1 MTTEARAGVLPGWA
15 GMRWESV
22 LRSVAAPLVAVLL
35 TACSSS
41 LNSVEPQSTAAI
53 PPTAEAQ
60 KAVRRPVKMAL
71 LLPLAG
77 FDQTASIAKGM
88 KQAAEMALFER
99 DNPNVQLVVKDDKG
113 TPEGA
118 RAAAEEAI
126 REGAEIILGPLFA
139 KAVTG
144 AASVAR
150 PKGVPVVAFSND
162 PSVAGAGV
170 YLMSFLAAPEVERI
184 VSFAAGQGKRR
195 LAALIPDDTYGRTVE
210 PVLRAAVANAGG
222 TLAHAELYPRQANAL
237 HGPAKKLIDAIK
249 RDEAEGQPVEAL
261 FLPAGQDAL
270 PQIGPLLALN
280 GIDPAK
286 VKLIGTGAWEY
297 PNIGRDAMFVGGW
310 YPGPDPAGWRDFSER
325 FAKTFGSA
333 PPRVASLAYDAVGIA
348 ITLAANPPGQRFTQ
362 LTLTRPEGFNGV
374 DGPVVFGADGLAE
387 RGMAV
392 LEVQSFGSNIV
403 DPAPTSLDKA
413 RVSEAGRR
421 APAN

>member
-1 MTTEARAGVLPGWA
+1 MTYFVRAPLNRSRDGWRRADWVRALA
-15 GMRWESV
+15 GMF
-22 LRSVAAPLVAVLL
+22 VALVVAG
-35 TACSSS
+35 CSSS
-41 LNSVEPQSTAAI
+41 LNSVEPQSTAAVT
-53 PPTAEAQ
+53 PPAAAE
-60 KAVRRPVKMAL
+60 KALQRPVRMAL

-126 REGAEIILGPLFA
+126 RDGAEIILGPLFA

-184 VSFAAGQGKRR
+184 VSFTAAQGKRR
-195 LAALIPDDTYGRTVE
+195 FAALIPDDVYGRTVE
-210 PVLRAAVANAGG
+210 PVLRAAIANAGG
-222 TLAHAELYPRQANAL
+222 TLAHSELYPRQANAL

-261 FLPAGQDAL
+261 FLPAGQDTL

-280 GIDPAK
+280 GIDPTK

-297 PNIGRDAMFVGGW
+297 PNIGRDTMLVGGW

-325 FAKTFGSA
+325 FAKTFGTA

-362 LTLTRPEGFNGV
+362 LTLTRPEGFSGV
-374 DGPVVFGADGLAE
+374 DGPVAFGADGLAE

-392 LEVQSFGSNIV
+392 LEVQSFGSNVV
-403 DPAPTSLDKA
+403 DPAPTTLAKT
-413 RVSEAGRR
+413 RVSEAGQR